1 MANNAIIARLANL
14 WTGFIS
20 LWVSD
25 IEKEHPEIAYQNAI
39 ASMIEKYTKLK
50 AATGAIIARRQ
61 EITSRL
67 DNHERELAA
76 VTVDLETALATN
88 QDDLA
93 VVLIQKKNVL
103 ETAIT
108 ELRAEATQAT
118 ADADSA
124 KDSLIQVKSEID
136 KLKAE
141 KDRMLAQMHSAQARL
156 KIQGQL
162 DGLSVDAEVQALG
175 TVRDHIK
182 SQVAQAS
189 LGAELQSSD
198 LDTRLAKLR
207 QSSGSVTAKAQLEA
221 MKQARAGATQ
231 ASNSASS
238 TGSTK
243 TL

>member
-1 MANNAIIARLANL
+1 MANNAIFARLGNL

-39 ASMIEKYTKLK
+39 SSMIQKYTQLK

-67 DNHERELAA
+67 ESQQRELAGI
-76 VTVDLETALATN
+76 TTDLEAAMATG

-93 VVLIQKKNVL
+93 VVLIQKKNAL
-103 ETAIT
+103 DASLA
-108 ELRAEATQAT
+108 ELRADADQAT
-118 ADADSA
+118 ADSDNA
-124 KDSLIQVKSEID
+124 KDSLMQVKTEID

-141 KDRMLAQMHSAQARL
+141 KERMLAQMHSAQARL

-175 TVRDHIK
+175 AVRDHIK
-182 SQVAQAS
+182 GQVAQAS
-189 LGAELQSSD
+189 LGAELQNSD
-198 LDTRLAKLR
+198 LDVRLARLR

-221 MKQARAGATQ
+221 MKQARAAAAQAATV
-231 ASNSASS
+231 
-238 TGSTK
+238 K

>member
-1 MANNAIIARLANL
+1 MANNAIFARLSNL

-39 ASMIEKYTKLK
+39 ASMIQKYTQLK
-50 AATGAIIARRQ
+50 AATGSIIARRQ
-61 EITSRL
+61 EIASRL
-67 DNHERELAA
+67 STSERELAA
-76 VTVDLETALATN
+76 VAADLEAALATN

-93 VVLIQKKNVL
+93 VVLIQKKNAL
-103 ETAIT
+103 DTAIT
-108 ELRAEATQAT
+108 ELRADAAEAT
-118 ADADSA
+118 ADSDNA

-175 TVRDHIK
+175 AVRDHIK

-207 QSSGSVTAKAQLEA
+207 QSSGSVTAKAQLDA
-221 MKQARAGATQ
+221 MKQARAAAAQ
-231 ASNSASS
+231 APV
-238 TGSTK
+238 K

>member
-1 MANNAIIARLANL
+1 MANNAIFARLANL

-39 ASMIEKYTKLK
+39 GSMIEKYSQLK

-67 DNHERELAA
+67 DKHERELAT
-76 VTVDLETALATN
+76 VTADLETAMATS

-93 VVLIQKKNVL
+93 VVLIQKKNAL
-103 ETAIT
+103 DTAIA
-108 ELRAEATQAT
+108 ELRADATQAT
-118 ADADSA
+118 EDADSA
-124 KDSLIQVKSEID
+124 KDSLMQVKSEID
-136 KLKAE
+136 KLKSE

-175 TVRDHIK
+175 AG
-182 SQVAQAS
+182 QPG
-189 LGAELQSSD
+189 LG
-198 LDTRLAKLR
+198 
-207 QSSGSVTAKAQLEA
+207 TA
-221 MKQARAGATQ
+221 
-231 ASNSASS
+231 
-238 TGSTK
+238 
-243 TL
+243 

>member
-1 MANNAIIARLANL
+1 MANNAIFARLSNL
-14 WTGFIS
+14 WSGFIS

-25 IEKEHPEIAYQNAI
+25 VEKAHPEIAYQNAI
-39 ASMIEKYTKLK
+39 ASMIQKYTQLK

-61 EITSRL
+61 EITARL
-67 DNHERELAA
+67 SEHERELAS
-76 VTVDLETALATN
+76 VSNDLEAALATG

-103 ETAIT
+103 DAALLD
-108 ELRAEATQAT
+108 LRADAEQAT
-118 ADADSA
+118 ADADTA
-124 KDSLIQVKSEID
+124 KDSLMQVKTEID

-175 TVRDHIK
+175 AVRDHIK
-182 SQVAQAS
+182 GQVAQAS
-189 LGAELQSSD
+189 LGAELHSSD
-198 LDTRLAKLR
+198 LDVRLAKLR

-221 MKQARAGATQ
+221 MKQARANAAQ
-231 ASNSASS
+231 ASVKN
-238 TGSTK
+238 
-243 TL
+243 L

>member
-1 MANNAIIARLANL
+1 MANNAIFARLANL

-39 ASMIEKYTKLK
+39 ASMIQKYTQLK
-50 AATGAIIARRQ
+50 AATGAIIARRLD
-61 EITSRL
+61 ITSRL
-67 DNHERELAA
+67 EAHERELAA
-76 VTVDLETALATN
+76 VTNDLEAAMATN

-93 VVLIQKKNVL
+93 VVLIQKKNAL
-103 ETAIT
+103 DAALT
-108 ELRAEATQAT
+108 ELRADAAQAT
-118 ADADSA
+118 ADADNA

-141 KDRMLAQMHSAQARL
+141 KERMLAQMHSAQARI

-175 TVRDHIK
+175 AVRDHIK

-189 LGAELQSSD
+189 LGAELQNSD
-198 LDTRLAKLR
+198 LDVRLNKLR

-221 MKQARAGATQ
+221 MKQARAAAQ
-231 ASNSASS
+231 AAP
-238 TGSTK
+238 TK

>member
-1 MANNAIIARLANL
+1 MANNAIFARLSNL

-25 IEKEHPEIAYQNAI
+25 VEKAHPEIAYQNAI
-39 ASMIEKYTKLK
+39 ASMIEKYSQLK
-50 AATGAIIARRQ
+50 AATGSIIARRQ
-61 EITSRL
+61 EITARL
-67 DNHERELAA
+67 ETHERELAA
-76 VTVDLETALATN
+76 VSADLETALATS

-93 VVLIQKKNVL
+93 VVLIQKKNAL
-103 ETAIT
+103 DSAIAD
-108 ELRAEATQAT
+108 LRAEATQAT
-118 ADADSA
+118 ADADNA
-124 KDSLIQVKSEID
+124 KDSLMQVKSEID

-175 TVRDHIK
+175 AVREHIK

-189 LGAELQSSD
+189 LGAELHNSD
-198 LDTRLAKLR
+198 LDVRLNKLR
-207 QSSGSVTAKAQLEA
+207 QSSASVTAKAQLEA
-221 MKQARAGATQ
+221 MKQARAAAQATP
-231 ASNSASS
+231 A
-238 TGSTK
+238 K

>member
-1 MANNAIIARLANL
+1 MANNAIFARLANL

-39 ASMIEKYTKLK
+39 GSMIEKYSQLK

-67 DNHERELAA
+67 DSHERELA
-76 VTVDLETALATN
+76 TVAADLETAMATN

-93 VVLIQKKNVL
+93 VVLIQKKNAL
-103 ETAIT
+103 DTAIA
-108 ELRAEATQAT
+108 ELRTDASQAT
-118 ADADSA
+118 ADADTA
-124 KDSLIQVKSEID
+124 KDSLMQVKSEID

-175 TVRDHIK
+175 AVRDHIK

-189 LGAELQSSD
+189 LGNELRESD
-198 LDTRLAKLR
+198 LDVRLNKLR

-221 MKQARAGATQ
+221 MKQARAGAQ
-231 ASNSASS
+231 AA
-238 TGSTK
+238 TTK

>member
-1 MANNAIIARLANL
+1 MANNAIFARLSNL

-25 IEKEHPEIAYQNAI
+25 VEKAHPEIAYQNAI
-39 ASMIEKYTKLK
+39 ASMIEKYGQLK
-50 AATGAIIARRQ
+50 AATGSIIARRQ
-61 EITSRL
+61 EITARL
-67 DNHERELAA
+67 ETHERELAA
-76 VTVDLETALATN
+76 VSSDLETALATN

-93 VVLIQKKNVL
+93 VVLIQKKNAL
-103 ETAIT
+103 DTAIT
-108 ELRAEATQAT
+108 DLRAEATQAT
-118 ADADSA
+118 ADADGA
-124 KDSLIQVKSEID
+124 KDSLMQVKTEID

-175 TVRDHIK
+175 AVRDHIK

-189 LGAELQSSD
+189 LGAELHNSD
-198 LDTRLAKLR
+198 LDVRLNKLR
-207 QSSGSVTAKAQLEA
+207 QSSGSVTAKAQLDA
-221 MKQARAGATQ
+221 LKQARAAAQ
-231 ASNSASS
+231 AAPA
-238 TGSTK
+238 K

>member
-1 MANNAIIARLANL
+1 MANNAIFARLSNL

-25 IEKEHPEIAYQNAI
+25 VEKAHPEIAYQNAI
-39 ASMIEKYTKLK
+39 ASMIEKYGQLK
-50 AATGAIIARRQ
+50 AATGSIIARRQ
-61 EITSRL
+61 EITARL
-67 DNHERELAA
+67 ETHERELAA
-76 VTVDLETALATN
+76 VSSDLETALATN

-93 VVLIQKKNVL
+93 VVLIQKKNAL
-103 ETAIT
+103 DTAIT
-108 ELRAEATQAT
+108 DLRAEATQAT
-118 ADADSA
+118 ADADGA
-124 KDSLIQVKSEID
+124 KDSLMQVKTEID

-175 TVRDHIK
+175 AVRDHIK

-189 LGAELQSSD
+189 LGAELHNSD
-198 LDTRLAKLR
+198 LDVRLNKLR

-221 MKQARAGATQ
+221 MKQARAAAQ
-231 ASNSASS
+231 SAP
-238 TGSTK
+238 TK

>member
-1 MANNAIIARLANL
+1 MANNAIFARLANL

-39 ASMIEKYTKLK
+39 ASMIQKYTQLK

-61 EITSRL
+61 DITSRL
-67 DNHERELAA
+67 QAHERELAA
-76 VTVDLETALATN
+76 VTTDLEAALATN

-93 VVLIQKKNVL
+93 VVLIQKKNTL
-103 ETAIT
+103 DAALS
-108 ELRAEATQAT
+108 ELRADAELATT
-118 ADADSA
+118 DADNA

-141 KDRMLAQMHSAQARL
+141 KERMLAQMHSAQARI

-175 TVRDHIK
+175 AVRDHIK

-189 LGAELQSSD
+189 LGAELQNSD
-198 LDTRLAKLR
+198 LDVRLNKLR

-221 MKQARAGATQ
+221 MKQARAAAQ
-231 ASNSASS
+231 AAP
-238 TGSTK
+238 TK

>member
-1 MANNAIIARLANL
+1 MANNAIFARLSNL

-25 IEKEHPEIAYQNAI
+25 IEKAHPEIAYQNAI
-39 ASMIEKYTKLK
+39 ASMIEKYSQLK

-61 EITSRL
+61 EITARL
-67 DNHERELAA
+67 ENHERELAA
-76 VTVDLETALATN
+76 VSADLETALATN

-93 VVLIQKKNVL
+93 VVLIQKKNAL
-103 ETAIT
+103 DAAIT
-108 ELRAEATQAT
+108 DLRAEATQAT
-118 ADADSA
+118 ADADGA
-124 KDSLIQVKSEID
+124 KDSLMQVKSEID

-175 TVRDHIK
+175 AVRDHIK

-189 LGAELQSSD
+189 LGAELQNSD
-198 LDTRLAKLR
+198 LDVRLNKLR
-207 QSSGSVTAKAQLEA
+207 QSSGSVTARAQLDA
-221 MKQARAGATQ
+221 LKQARAASQATP
-231 ASNSASS
+231 A
-238 TGSTK
+238 K

>member
-1 MANNAIIARLANL
+1 MANNAIFARLANL
-14 WTGFIS
+14 WTGFVS

-25 IEKEHPEIAYQNAI
+25 VEKAHPEIAYQNAI
-39 ASMIEKYTKLK
+39 ASMIEKYTQLK

-67 DNHERELAA
+67 DTAERELASVA
-76 VTVDLETALATN
+76 ADLETALATN

-93 VVLIQKKNVL
+93 VVLIQKKNAL
-103 ETAIT
+103 DAAIA
-108 ELRAEATQAT
+108 ELRSDASQAT
-118 ADADSA
+118 TDADNA

-175 TVRDHIK
+175 AVRDHIK

-189 LGAELQSSD
+189 LGSELQSSD
-198 LDTRLAKLR
+198 LDVRLNKLR
-207 QSSGSVTAKAQLEA
+207 QSSGSVTAKAQLDA
-221 MKQARAGATQ
+221 MKLARAAAQ
-231 ASNSASS
+231 AAPVKN
-238 TGSTK
+238 
-243 TL
+243 L

>member
-1 MANNAIIARLANL
+1 MANNAIFARLANL

-39 ASMIEKYTKLK
+39 ASMIQKYTQLK

-61 EITSRL
+61 DITSRL
-67 DNHERELAA
+67 EAHERELAA
-76 VTVDLETALATN
+76 VTADLEAAMATN

-93 VVLIQKKNVL
+93 VVLIQKKNAL
-103 ETAIT
+103 DAAIT
-108 ELRAEATQAT
+108 ELRADAAQAT
-118 ADADSA
+118 ADADNA

-141 KDRMLAQMHSAQARL
+141 KERMLAQMHSAQARI

-175 TVRDHIK
+175 AVRDHIK
-182 SQVAQAS
+182 GQVAQAS
-189 LGAELQSSD
+189 LGAELQNSD
-198 LDTRLAKLR
+198 LDVRLNKLR

-221 MKQARAGATQ
+221 MKQARAAAQ
-231 ASNSASS
+231 AAP
-238 TGSTK
+238 TK

>member
-1 MANNAIIARLANL
+1 MANNAIFARLANL

-39 ASMIEKYTKLK
+39 GSMIEKYTQLK

-67 DNHERELAA
+67 DSQERELAA
-76 VTVDLETALATN
+76 VTADLETAMATN

-93 VVLIQKKNVL
+93 VVLIQKKNAL
-103 ETAIT
+103 DASIA
-108 ELRAEATQAT
+108 ELRADAAQAT
-118 ADADSA
+118 ADADGA
-124 KDSLIQVKSEID
+124 KDSLMQVKSEID

-175 TVRDHIK
+175 AVRDHIK

-189 LGAELQSSD
+189 LGNELRESD
-198 LDTRLAKLR
+198 LDVRLNKLR

-221 MKQARAGATQ
+221 MKQARAGAQ
-231 ASNSASS
+231 AA
-238 TGSTK
+238 TTK

>member
-1 MANNAIIARLANL
+1 MANNAIFARLANL
-14 WTGFIS
+14 WSGFIS

-25 IEKEHPEIAYQNAI
+25 VEKAHPEIAYQNAI
-39 ASMIEKYTKLK
+39 ASMIEKYTQLK

-67 DNHERELAA
+67 ETQERELAS
-76 VTVDLETALATN
+76 VTADLETALATN

-93 VVLIQKKNVL
+93 VVLIQKKNAL
-103 ETAIT
+103 DAALA
-108 ELRAEATQAT
+108 ELRADAAQAT
-118 ADADSA
+118 SDADTA
-124 KDSLIQVKSEID
+124 KDSLMQVKSEID

-175 TVRDHIK
+175 AVRDHIK

-189 LGAELQSSD
+189 LGAELRESD
-198 LDTRLAKLR
+198 LDVRLNKLR
-207 QSSGSVTAKAQLEA
+207 QSSGAVTAKAQLDA
-221 MKQARAGATQ
+221 MKAARAAAQ
-231 ASNSASS
+231 AAPVKN
-238 TGSTK
+238 
-243 TL
+243 L

>member
-1 MANNAIIARLANL
+1 MANNAIFARLSNL

-25 IEKEHPEIAYQNAI
+25 VEKAHPEIAYQNAI
-39 ASMIEKYTKLK
+39 ASMIEKYGQLK
-50 AATGAIIARRQ
+50 AAPGSIIARRQ
-61 EITSRL
+61 EITARL
-67 DNHERELAA
+67 ETHERELAA
-76 VTVDLETALATN
+76 VSSDLETALATN

-93 VVLIQKKNVL
+93 VVLIQKKNAL
-103 ETAIT
+103 DTAIT
-108 ELRAEATQAT
+108 DLRAEATQAT
-118 ADADSA
+118 ADADGA
-124 KDSLIQVKSEID
+124 KDSLMQVKTEID

-175 TVRDHIK
+175 AVRDHIK

-189 LGAELQSSD
+189 LGAELHNSD
-198 LDTRLAKLR
+198 LDVRLNKLR
-207 QSSGSVTAKAQLEA
+207 QSSGSVTAKAQLDA
-221 MKQARAGATQ
+221 LKQARAAAQ
-231 ASNSASS
+231 AAPA
-238 TGSTK
+238 K

>member
-1 MANNAIIARLANL
+1 
-14 WTGFIS
+14 
-20 LWVSD
+20 VS
-25 IEKEHPEIAYQNAI
+25 
-39 ASMIEKYTKLK
+39 T
-50 AATGAIIARRQ
+50 
-61 EITSRL
+61 
-67 DNHERELAA
+67 
-76 VTVDLETALATN
+76 DLEAAMATN

-93 VVLIQKKNVL
+93 VVLIQKKNAL
-103 ETAIT
+103 DAAIA
-108 ELRAEATQAT
+108 ELRADAAQAT
-118 ADADSA
+118 ADADGA

-141 KDRMLAQMHSAQARL
+141 KERMLAQMHSAQARI

-175 TVRDHIK
+175 AVRDHIK

-198 LDTRLAKLR
+198 LDVRLNKLR

-221 MKQARAGATQ
+221 MKQARAAAQ
-231 ASNSASS
+231 AAP
-238 TGSTK
+238 TK

>member
-1 MANNAIIARLANL
+1 MANNAIFARLANL

-25 IEKEHPEIAYQNAI
+25 VEKAHPEIAYQNAI
-39 ASMIEKYTKLK
+39 ASMIEKYTQLK
-50 AATGAIIARRQ
+50 AATGSIIARRQ

-67 DNHERELAA
+67 ESAERELVAVAA
-76 VTVDLETALATN
+76 DLETALATN

-93 VVLIQKKNVL
+93 VVLIQKKNAL
-103 ETAIT
+103 DTAIS
-108 ELRAEATQAT
+108 ELRADATQAT

-124 KDSLIQVKSEID
+124 KDSLMQVKSEIE

-175 TVRDHIK
+175 AVRDHIK

-189 LGAELQSSD
+189 LGSELHNSD
-198 LDTRLAKLR
+198 LDVRLNKLR
-207 QSSGSVTAKAQLEA
+207 QSSGSVTAKAQLDA
-221 MKQARAGATQ
+221 MKQARAAAQ
-231 ASNSASS
+231 NAPVKN
-238 TGSTK
+238 
-243 TL
+243 L

>member
-1 MANNAIIARLANL
+1 MANNAIFARLANL

-39 ASMIEKYTKLK
+39 ASMIQKYTQLK

-61 EITSRL
+61 DITSRL
-67 DNHERELAA
+67 EAHERELAA
-76 VTVDLETALATN
+76 VTTDLEAALATN

-93 VVLIQKKNVL
+93 VVLIQKKNSL
-103 ETAIT
+103 DAALT
-108 ELRAEATQAT
+108 ELRADA
-118 ADADSA
+118 ADADNA

-141 KDRMLAQMHSAQARL
+141 KERMLAQMHSAQARI

-175 TVRDHIK
+175 AVREHIK
-182 SQVAQAS
+182 GQVAQAS
-189 LGAELQSSD
+189 LGAELQNSD
-198 LDTRLAKLR
+198 LDVRLNKLR

-221 MKQARAGATQ
+221 MKQARAAAQ
-231 ASNSASS
+231 AAP
-238 TGSTK
+238 TK

>member
-14 WTGFIS
+14 WSGFIS

-25 IEKEHPEIAYQNAI
+25 VEKAHPEIAYQNAI
-39 ASMIEKYTKLK
+39 SSMIEKYTRLK
-50 AATGAIIARRQ
+50 AATGSIIARRQ
-61 EITSRL
+61 DITGRL
-67 DNHERELAA
+67 EAHQRELASVA
-76 VTVDLETALATN
+76 ADLEAAMATS

-103 ETAIT
+103 DEAIKD
-108 ELRAEATQAT
+108 LQADAAQAT

-124 KDSLIQVKSEID
+124 KDSLIQVKADID

-156 KIQGQL
+156 AIQGQL

-175 TVRDHIK
+175 AVREHIK

-221 MKQARAGATQ
+221 MKQARASAAQAT
-231 ASNSASS
+231 AKN
-238 TGSTK
+238 
-243 TL
+243 L

>member
-1 MANNAIIARLANL
+1 MANHAIFARLSNL

-39 ASMIEKYTKLK
+39 ASMIQKYTQLK
-50 AATGAIIARRQ
+50 AATGSIIARRQ
-61 EITSRL
+61 EIASRL
-67 DNHERELAA
+67 STSERELAA
-76 VTVDLETALATN
+76 VAADLEAALATN

-93 VVLIQKKNVL
+93 VVLIQKKNAL
-103 ETAIT
+103 DAAIT
-108 ELRAEATQAT
+108 ELRADAAQAIE
-118 ADADSA
+118 DSDSA

-175 TVRDHIK
+175 AVRDHIK

-207 QSSGSVTAKAQLEA
+207 QSSGSVTAKAQLDA
-221 MKQARAGATQ
+221 MKQARAAAAQ
-231 ASNSASS
+231 APV
-238 TGSTK
+238 K

>member
-1 MANNAIIARLANL
+1 MANNAIFARLSNL

-25 IEKEHPEIAYQNAI
+25 IEKAHPEIAYQNAI
-39 ASMIEKYTKLK
+39 ASMIEKYSQLK

-61 EITSRL
+61 DITARL
-67 DNHERELAA
+67 ENHERDLAA
-76 VTVDLETALATN
+76 VSVDLETALATN

-93 VVLIQKKNVL
+93 VVLIQKKNALDV
-103 ETAIT
+103 AIAD
-108 ELRAEATQAT
+108 LRAEAVQAT
-118 ADADSA
+118 ADADGA
-124 KDSLIQVKSEID
+124 KDSLMQVKSEIE

-175 TVRDHIK
+175 AVRDHIK

-189 LGAELQSSD
+189 LGAELQNSD
-198 LDTRLAKLR
+198 LDVRLNKLR
-207 QSSGSVTAKAQLEA
+207 QSSGSVTAKAQLDA
-221 MKQARAGATQ
+221 LKQARAAAQATP
-231 ASNSASS
+231 
-238 TGSTK
+238 TK

>member
-1 MANNAIIARLANL
+1 MANNAIFARLSNL

-39 ASMIEKYTKLK
+39 ASMIQKYTQLK
-50 AATGAIIARRQ
+50 AATGSIIARRQ
-61 EITSRL
+61 EIASRL
-67 DNHERELAA
+67 STSERELAA
-76 VTVDLETALATN
+76 VAADLEAALATN

-93 VVLIQKKNVL
+93 VVLIQKKNAL
-103 ETAIT
+103 DAAIT
-108 ELRAEATQAT
+108 ELRADAAQAIE
-118 ADADSA
+118 DSDSA

-175 TVRDHIK
+175 AVRDHIK
-182 SQVAQAS
+182 SQVEQAS

-207 QSSGSVTAKAQLEA
+207 QSSGSVTAKAQLDA
-221 MKQARAGATQ
+221 MKQARAAAAQ
-231 ASNSASS
+231 APV
-238 TGSTK
+238 K

>member
-1 MANNAIIARLANL
+1 MANNAIFARLANL

-25 IEKEHPEIAYQNAI
+25 VEKAHPEIAYQNAI
-39 ASMIEKYTKLK
+39 ASMIEKYTQLK

-61 EITSRL
+61 DITSRL
-67 DNHERELAA
+67 EGQERELASVA
-76 VTVDLETALATN
+76 ADLETALATN

-93 VVLIQKKNVL
+93 VVLIQKKNAL
-103 ETAIT
+103 DAAIA
-108 ELRAEATQAT
+108 ELRVEAEQAT
-118 ADADSA
+118 TDADNA
-124 KDSLIQVKSEID
+124 KDSLMQVKSEID

-175 TVRDHIK
+175 AVRDHIK
-182 SQVAQAS
+182 GQVAQAN
-189 LGAELQSSD
+189 LGSELHESD
-198 LDTRLAKLR
+198 LDVRLNKLR
-207 QSSGSVTAKAQLEA
+207 QSSGAVTAKAQLEA
-221 MKQARAGATQ
+221 MKQARANAAQ
-231 ASNSASS
+231 ASV
-238 TGSTK
+238 K